1 MLLSTRK
8 GETNMKDLG
17 RKIRNLRTNAGYTQ
31 DDLGQAL
38 SVTRQAI
45 SNWERNRT
53 EPDIDTII
61 QICEVFSIPL
71 SHFQD
76 EKNEKVV
83 LESSNDIISEKKVNE
98 NKIIKYIFSFS
109 PIVLFVLLL
118 PFMQQEV
125 PYHTDLMGNIDRI
138 GSRLIVFGVMS
149 VYSAL
154 LFYLYCNLSEK
165 RVLFSL
171 VLITSMCIITLFLLA
186 SVVQM
191 ENIFKGFTHYI
202 SGSYGNQMSFII
214 CVMTMLLFMTI
225 DIIPQNLVFGIRNSV
240 TLRSKKAWEYVH
252 IKAKPVILC
261 CSIVNLYIFLLPA
274 SGNFMKM
281 LISFISIVLAVVAV
295 TVISQM
301 YKRQTSR

>member
-1 MLLSTRK
+1 
-8 GETNMKDLG
+8 MKDLG
-17 RKIRNLRTNAGYTQ
+17 RKIRNLRNNAGYTQ

-76 EKNEKVV
+76 ETNENVV
-83 LESSNDIISEKKVNE
+83 LEYSKVTISEKKVNE
-98 NKIIKYIFSFS
+98 NIIIKYIFSFS
-109 PIVLFVLLL
+109 PILLFVLLL

-138 GSRLIVFGVMS
+138 GSRLILFGVMS
-149 VYSAL
+149 VYAAL
-154 LFYLYCNLSEK
+154 LFYLYGNLSEK

-171 VLITSMCIITLFLLA
+171 VLITPMCMITLFLLA

-202 SGSYGNQMSFII
+202 SGSYGNQMSFI
-214 CVMTMLLFMTI
+214 VFLMVMLLFMTI
-225 DIIPQNLVFGIRNSV
+225 DILPQNSVFGIRNSV
-240 TLRSKKAWEYVH
+240 TLKSKKAWNSVH
-252 IKAKPVILC
+252 IKAKPFILC
-261 CSIVNLYIFLLPA
+261 CSLVNLYIFLLPDL
-274 SGNFMKM
+274 GNFMKM
-281 LISFISIVLAVVAV
+281 LTAFISIVLAVVAV
-295 TVISQM
+295 TVISEK
-301 YKRQTSR
+301 YKRQISE